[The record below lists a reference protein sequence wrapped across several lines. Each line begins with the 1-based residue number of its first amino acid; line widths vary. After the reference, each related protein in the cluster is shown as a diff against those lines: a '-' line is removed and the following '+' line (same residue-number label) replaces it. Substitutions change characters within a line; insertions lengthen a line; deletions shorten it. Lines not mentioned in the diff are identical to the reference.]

1 VTLTAQPVR
10 SQPTHSRPKPAAR
23 RVLQA
28 FIDIRELT
36 LIVLIAA
43 IIIVMANV
51 NPYFLSFSNFR
62 AVAVGMAPTAIIVIG
77 MAILLASGGF
87 DLSVGSVMALS
98 STVVAMLLLAG
109 MSIPAAVLCAL
120 LLGAVV
126 GVLNG
131 ALVTGLGIN
140 PLIATLGTMS
150 IARGVALVLTEGFS
164 LSSLPESFGWAGKAD
179 IGGFPVMVLVTILLV
194 VMFDM
199 AVRHTR
205 FFRQVYFI
213 GANEK
218 AAMLSGIHVTRVR
231 VILYALTGILA
242 ALAGVLLASRLMSG
256 TPTAGNGIELQVLAA
271 AVIGG
276 ASLRGGEGTI
286 LGAFLGVVFVALINN
301 TMTMLAVSI
310 YWQMIVIGGVLV
322 CAVALDMLIRSK
334 RN

>member
-1 VTLTAQPVR
+1 M
-10 SQPTHSRPKPAAR
+10 SESKPLLFGFLK
-23 RVLQA
+23 V
-28 FIDIRELT
+28 FVDIRELM
-36 LIVLIAA
+36 LIVLIIG
-43 IIIVMANV
+43 IIIVMSNV
-51 NPYFLSFSNFR
+51 NPYFFSFSNFR
-62 AVAVGMAPTAIIVIG
+62 AVSVGMAPTAIIVIG

-98 STVVAMLLLAG
+98 STVVAMLLLIG
-109 MSIPAAVLCAL
+109 MPIPLAVTCGLF
-120 LLGAVV
+120 LGAVV

-131 ALVTGLGIN
+131 FLVTGLGIN

-164 LSSLPESFGWAGKAD
+164 VSSLPASFAWIGKAD
-179 IGGFPVMVLVTILLV
+179 IGGFPIIVLFTILLV
-194 VMFDM
+194 VIFDL

-231 VILYALTGILA
+231 IILYALAGVLA

-322 CAVALDMLIRSK
+322 SAVALDMLIRKK
-334 RN
+334 RD

>member
-1 VTLTAQPVR
+1 MNAHANKAVK
-10 SQPTHSRPKPAAR
+10 KPPLR

-36 LIVLIAA
+36 LIVLIAL
-43 IIIVMANV
+43 IILVMANI
-51 NPYFLSFSNFR
+51 NPYFFSLSNFR
-62 AVAVGMAPTAIIVIG
+62 AVAVGMTPTAIIVIG
-77 MAILLASGGF
+77 MAILLVSGGF

-98 STVVAMLLLAG
+98 STVVAMLLLTG
-109 MSIPAAVLCAL
+109 MPIFTAVLCGL
-120 LLGAVV
+120 LMGGVIGIAN
-126 GVLNG
+126 GVL
-131 ALVTGLGIN
+131 VTSFGIN

-150 IARGVALVLTEGFS
+150 IARGIALVLTEGFS
-164 LSSLPESFGWAGKAD
+164 VSSLPSSFAWIGKASFS
-179 IGGFPVMVLVTILLV
+179 GFPVIVIITIVLVLL
-194 VMFDM
+194 FDL

-218 AAMLSGIHVTRVR
+218 AAMLSGIHVNRVR
-231 VILYALTGILA
+231 IILYALTGVLA

-301 TMTMLAVSI
+301 SMTMLAVSI
-310 YWQMIVIGGVLV
+310 YWQMIVIGSVLII
-322 CAVALDMLIRSK
+322 AVALDMLIRSK
-334 RN
+334 RM

>member
-1 VTLTAQPVR
+1 MTTHTKTLVK
-10 SQPTHSRPKPAAR
+10 KPFFR
-23 RVLQA
+23 HVLQT
-28 FIDIRELT
+28 FVDIRELT
-36 LIVLIAA
+36 LIVLIVA
-43 IIIVMANV
+43 IIIVMANI
-51 NPYFLSFSNFR
+51 NPYFFSFSNFR
-62 AVAVGMAPTAIIVIG
+62 AVAVGMTPTAIIVIG

-109 MSIPAAVLCAL
+109 MPIFIAVLCSL
-120 LLGAVV
+120 VMGGVIGISN
-126 GVLNG
+126 GVL
-131 ALVTGLGIN
+131 VTSFGIN

-150 IARGVALVLTEGFS
+150 IARGFALVLTEGFS
-164 LSSLPESFGWAGKAD
+164 VSSLPPSFAWIGKASF
-179 IGGFPVMVLVTILLV
+179 GGFPFIVVVTLALVIL
-194 VMFDM
+194 FDL

-218 AAMLSGIHVTRVR
+218 AAMLSGIHVDRVR
-231 VILYALTGILA
+231 ILLYALTGILA
-242 ALAGVLLASRLMSG
+242 AFAGILLASRLMSG

-310 YWQMIVIGGVLV
+310 YWQMIVTGSVLII
-322 CAVALDMLIRSK
+322 AVALDMLIRSK
-334 RN
+334 RG